1 MSQISQMH
9 TLRRACA
16 ARQIV
21 AVIFHLIALTMF
33 GLIPVAANAATL
45 PPLSID
51 APADSSPS
59 MGAGSE
65 ALPRL
70 GALQE
75 KQDQIRQRASTA
87 TSDAQLSELDALS
100 RRVAEDVD
108 RLITTS
114 LEPDRAKTHAQLD
127 VLGTAPASESAAETP
142 AVAQQRSVLA
152 AQQLQL
158 DAELKQAATI
168 KENLANLSA
177 QITRLLQNHLKDQL
191 ALRSDSVVSAAFWAS
206 ALHPDT
212 ADYQRLRDFNA
223 QIDRQIQTTWQP
235 GQRVATSLL
244 VLLALVVATIGTRL
258 LDRASERLCLRRL
271 PEGRIRRSAMA
282 ISTVVASLV
291 TTICAIDLLYFA
303 LTRQQAL
310 PPALQS
316 FASEIIKHVVTC
328 ALVAALGRALLCT
341 RHPSWRLPA
350 IADPV
355 ARALR
360 PFPRT
365 LAALLLFS
373 GAIEQ
378 INRAVDTSVQL
389 TLFTRGVVALVVA
402 LTIGMSLLRANRVL
416 TALAAAGES
425 PEARSTLAGII
436 HAAVSL
442 AVGASLIALLCG
454 YVSFARFLTYELV
467 WFDLVLSSV
476 YLLTKLAHDVCE
488 TVFSPCHASG
498 KTIRH
503 LFGLQDVHLE
513 QVATV
518 LSAILRS
525 ALMLA
530 AVIALLTG
538 GLGTTPRDLVDSI
551 LGVFGG
557 ERLHALNIVPA
568 HIFSAIFTCAVCLYL
583 VGLMRKWLDAE
594 FLPKTQMSSGM
605 RASLVTVFANVCYV
619 LVALQTLSVLG
630 VKWHNLA
637 WIVSALSVGIG
648 FGLQEIV
655 KNFISGLI
663 LLAERPVKVGDMIS
677 ITGIEG
683 DIRRISVR
691 ATEIQLADR
700 STVIVP
706 NSHLI
711 SQNVRNVTMGNKTQ
725 GVVTLALTFALDVDP
740 EQVRDVLLQAY
751 LDHPSVLDRPAP
763 SVIFSQLTPDGMTL
777 TVTGYVGSPR
787 IAGDTRSD
795 LLFAILKRL
804 RAAEI
809 PLSISRT
816 VVVRSTSDIISNQ
829 EPTDRNSGP
838 VELRVLSAISENR

>member
-1 MSQISQMH
+1 MH
-9 TLRRACA
+9 TLRHLCA
-16 ARQIV
+16 VRQV
-21 AVIFHLIALTMF
+21 LAVIFRLIALTML
-33 GLIPVAANAATL
+33 GLIPAASNAETV
-45 PPLSID
+45 PPFSLD
-51 APADSSPS
+51 APADASRPTGASP
-59 MGAGSE
+59 E
-65 ALPRL
+65 ASQMLD
-70 GALQE
+70 ALQHR
-75 KQDQIRQRASTA
+75 QDQIRQRASTA
-87 TSDAQLSELDALS
+87 TSDAQLFELDALS

-127 VLGTAPASESAAETP
+127 VLGAAPASESAAETP

-152 AQQLQL
+152 AEQLQL
-158 DAELKQAATI
+158 DAEIGQAATI

-177 QITRLLQNHLKDQL
+177 QITRLLHNHLKDQL
-191 ALRSDSVVSAAFWAS
+191 ALRSDSIVSAAFWAV
-206 ALHPDT
+206 AFHPDT

-223 QIDRQIQTTWQP
+223 QIQRQIQSTWRT
-235 GQRVATSLL
+235 GQRVATALL
-244 VLLALVVATIGTRL
+244 VLFALAIATIGTRL
-258 LDRASERLCLRRL
+258 LDRASERFCLHRL
-271 PEGRIRRSAMA
+271 PEGRLRRSAMA
-282 ISTVVASLV
+282 ISTVFASVA
-291 TTICAIDLLYFA
+291 TTVCAVDLLYFA

-310 PPALQS
+310 PATLQN
-316 FASEIIKHVVTC
+316 FANELIKHVVTC
-328 ALVAALGRALLCT
+328 ALVVALGRALLCT

-360 PFPRT
+360 PFPWT

-373 GAIEQ
+373 GAVEQ
-378 INRAVDTSVQL
+378 INRAIDTSLQI
-389 TLFTRGVVALVVA
+389 TLFTRGAVALVVA
-402 LTIGMSLLRANRVL
+402 LTIGMSLLRANRVR

-467 WFDLVLSSV
+467 WFDLVLSGA
-476 YLLTKLAHDVCE
+476 YLLTKLAHDVSE
-488 TVFSPCHASG
+488 SVFSPCHASG

-518 LSAILRS
+518 LSAVLRS

-538 GLGTTPRDLVDSI
+538 GLGTTPGDLIDSI
-551 LGVFGG
+551 LYVLGG

-583 VGLMRKWLDAE
+583 VGLVRKWLDTE

-605 RASLVTVFANVCYV
+605 RASLLTVFSNVGYV
-619 LVALQTLSVLG
+619 LVALQTFSILG

-725 GVVTLALTFALDVDP
+725 GVVTLALTFALNVDP

-787 IAGDTRSD
+787 IAVDTRSD

-809 PLSISRT
+809 PLSIART
-816 VVVRSTSDIISNQ
+816 VVVRSMRDVLQNQ
-829 EPTDRNSGP
+829 EPDDRGP
-838 VELRVLSAISENR
+838 GQIDPHALSAVSESG

>member
-1 MSQISQMH
+1 MSQISRMP
-9 TLRRACA
+9 TRRRAFA
-16 ARQIV
+16 ARELV
-21 AVIFHLIALTMF
+21 AVIFYIIALTMF
-33 GLIPVAANAATL
+33 GLSPVASNAATT
-45 PPLSID
+45 PPLSTD
-51 APADSSPS
+51 ASPDASPS
-59 MGAGSE
+59 VSPGSE
-65 ALPRL
+65 ALQKL
-70 GALQE
+70 KALQE
-75 KQDQIRQRASTA
+75 EQDEIRQRASTA
-87 TSDAQLSELDALS
+87 TSDAQLLELDALS
-100 RRVAEDVD
+100 RRAAGDVD

-114 LEPDRAKTHAQLD
+114 LQLDRAKTHAQID
-127 VLGTAPASESAAETP
+127 VLGAVPASESAAETP
-142 AVAQQRSVLA
+142 AVAQQRVLLTGR
-152 AQQLQL
+152 QLQL

-168 KENLANLSA
+168 GENLANLSA
-177 QITRLLQNHLKDQL
+177 QITRLLHNHLKDQL
-191 ALRSDSVVSAAFWAS
+191 ALRSDSVVSAAFWAP
-206 ALHPDT
+206 ALGADT
-212 ADYQRLRDFNA
+212 VDYQRLRDFIA
-223 QIDRQIQTTWQP
+223 PIQRQIQSTWQT
-235 GQRVATSLL
+235 GRAVTTALL
-244 VLLALVVATIGTRL
+244 VLFALAVATIGTRIL
-258 LDRASERLCLRRL
+258 NGAAERFCLRRL
-271 PEGRIRRSAMA
+271 PEGRLRRSAMA
-282 ISTVVASLV
+282 ILTVFASVA
-291 TTICAIDLLYFA
+291 TTICAVDLLYFA

-310 PPALQS
+310 PATLQS
-316 FASEIIKHVVTC
+316 FASELLKHVVTC
-328 ALVAALGRALLCT
+328 ALVVALGRALLCA
-341 RHPSWRLPA
+341 RHPSWRLPD

-360 PFPRT
+360 PFPWT

-373 GAIEQ
+373 GTVEQ
-378 INRAVDTSVQL
+378 INRAIDTSLQM
-389 TLFTRGVVALVVA
+389 TLFTRGVVALVVT
-402 LTIGMSLLRANRVL
+402 LTIGIALLRANRVR

-442 AVGASLIALLCG
+442 AVCACLIALVCG
-454 YVSFARFLTYELV
+454 YVSFARFLTFELV

-476 YLLTKLAHDVCE
+476 YLLTKLAHDVSE
-488 TVFSPCHASG
+488 SMFSPSHASG

-503 LFGLQDVHLE
+503 LFGLQDIHLE

-518 LSAILRS
+518 LSAVLRC
-525 ALMLA
+525 ALILA

-538 GLGTTPRDLVDSI
+538 GLGTTPGDLIDSI
-551 LGVFGG
+551 LDVLGG

-568 HIFSAIFTCAVCLYL
+568 HIFSAIFTFAVCLYL
-583 VGLMRKWLDAE
+583 VRLVRQWLDTE

-605 RASLVTVFANVCYV
+605 RASLLTLFAHVGYV

-630 VKWHNLA
+630 VQWHNLA

-677 ITGIEG
+677 TMGIEG

-711 SQNVRNVTMGNKTQ
+711 SHNVRNVTMGNKTQ

-740 EQVRDVLLQAY
+740 ERVRDVLLEVCQEN
-751 LDHPSVLDRPAP
+751 PSVLDRPAP
-763 SVIFSQLTPDGMTL
+763 SVIFTQLTPDGMTL

-787 IAGDTRSD
+787 IAGDIRSD

-809 PLSISRT
+809 PLSVSKT
-816 VVVRSTSDIISNQ
+816 VVVRGVSDAIPSQ
-829 EPTDRNSGP
+829 HVTDGDPSP
-838 VELRVLSAISENR
+838 VHLRALSALSVNR